1 MSLPEPFVVT
11 NRKHKCRQCGID
23 NSSLRQQA
31 HKYALVNRYGTAL
44 VCGKCKGSSKQVLH
58 FLRSMHISSPILSKK
73 GGVPQE
79 YRVLPVNL
87 IFLRLMEELNP
98 EPFDR
103 RKF

>member
-1 MSLPEPFVVT
+1 MLFLL
-11 NRKHKCRQCGID
+11 G
-23 NSSLRQQA
+23 L
-31 HKYALVNRYGTAL
+31 LL
-44 VCGKCKGSSKQVLH
+44 FLH
-58 FLRSMHISSPILSKK
+58 FQVSIFIQK

-87 IFLRLMEELNP
+87 IFLRLMDELNP

>member
-1 MSLPEPFVVT
+1 MIGQF
-11 NRKHKCRQCGID
+11 I
-23 NSSLRQQA
+23 
-31 HKYALVNRYGTAL
+31 
-44 VCGKCKGSSKQVLH
+44 
-58 FLRSMHISSPILSKK
+58 KK